1 MIEYFGSSKHFHLI
15 AHSFGS
21 YIALKLAEKL
31 ESLGKAGHITFIDG
45 APAFLKALTVEHIK
59 ERTDIEYVQNVVL
72 GNILANT
79 LRDVVDDEFILQVFK
94 QPTWAEKTNM
104 LADYPK
110 FLNLYGKEY
119 SNAIMNALVNRIR
132 LVLMADTT
140 ISSLTNTT
148 ALLVRPITV
157 SVINISEN
165 YDLDVNFK
173 EGHVD
178 VNYLDGDH
186 FSILENPKLME
197 TVNQL
202 HASIGI

>member
-1 MIEYFGSSKHFHLI
+1 MIGYFGSSKHFHLI

-31 ESLGKAGHITFIDG
+31 ESLGKTGHITFIDG
-45 APAFLKALTVEHIK
+45 APVFLKALTVEQFK
-59 ERTDIEYVQNVVL
+59 ERTDIEYVRNLVL
-72 GNILANT
+72 GNIVSNT

-94 QPTWAEKTNM
+94 QKTWAEQINM

-119 SNAIMNALVNRIR
+119 SNAVMNALANRIR
-132 LVLMADTT
+132 LVLTTDTT
-140 ISSLTNTT
+140 ISSLSNTS
-148 ALLVRPITV
+148 ALLLRPITA

-165 YDLDVNFK
+165 YDLHANFK
-173 EGHVD
+173 KGLVD

-186 FSILENPKLME
+186 FSILSNPLLME
-197 TVNQL
+197 TVNKL